1 MLLFKIVVEGLRD
14 IDRGDERVFSFDEAA
29 FSVLDELQNFSNV
42 VCFNMIKDFAER
54 QRLDSLDCVLRNIG
68 CNCVNQGS

>member
-1 MLLFKIVVEGLRD
+1 MLFKIAVKRLRD
-14 IDRGDERVFSFDEAA
+14 IDRRVERVVSFSEAA
-29 FSVLDELQNFSNV
+29 FSILDELQYFSNV

-54 QRLDSLDCVLRNIG
+54 QRLDPLDCVLRNIG